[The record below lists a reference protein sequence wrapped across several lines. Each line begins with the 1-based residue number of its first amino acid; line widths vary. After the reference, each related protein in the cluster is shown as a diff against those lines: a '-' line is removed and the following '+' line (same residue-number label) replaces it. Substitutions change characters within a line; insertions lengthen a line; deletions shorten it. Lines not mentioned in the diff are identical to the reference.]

1 MSDMSKTVRPCS
13 IFVWEL
19 VLKLLWYC
27 VALFLNSKLQVWY
40 VQWRCMTTDACRLG
54 ELRVHFHSLLKT
66 VTTLI
71 VHVCKLKVHTGAR
84 SKVGLNN
91 TVLTW
96 RIFAHILLDI
106 IIFPLLPSS
115 SPKLMILR
123 PIFLFWI
130 SAGFPLSGYPD
141 FEAQCCAVVSSS
153 LCWELC
159 LCRFGSRSA
168 GVGASPA
175 QSALFEPSHLGFTWA
190 NFAIP

>member
-71 VHVCKLKVHTGAR
+71 VHVCKLKVGAFPHRRKKQGRIKQHR
-84 SKVGLNN
+84 SDLTHLCSHSVGHN
-91 TVLTW
+91 
-96 RIFAHILLDI
+96 H
-106 IIFPLLPSS
+106 FPLLPSS

-130 SAGFPLSGYPD
+130 SAGYPD